1 MKAQARKGL
10 LIESR
15 AVQLRGPMRL
25 ARWLLATAA
34 VAFVLAPAQAQAQV
48 QVTPNFSITP
58 SSSVTKWIMW
68 MALGAIILAVLVL
81 AAVGVSYLRFA
92 PKFFGREEP
101 PKRLPPG
108 ARPLLLNR
116 AAPQQAA
123 VGATRP
129 AAQMAAGSTATAV
142 AERPAAR
149 PAAAEAPAAATSEAP
164 AAEAPA
170 PEAPAP
176 EAPADAPAAAA
187 QPTAAP
193 AGEPAVQ
200 ADAVGEA
207 EAAAPEARPT
217 AKSAEEVGAQPEET
231 VAKAPTTAQT
241 AEAAPEAAAPEAAA
255 PEAAAPEAAA
265 PEAPAPSPAQPAAR
279 GGAAALDQETFD
291 RVLEEQLGK
300 GVDRRVAEGRARAAA
315 VVAARKKAQG

>member
-1 MKAQARKGL
+1 
-10 LIESR
+10 
-15 AVQLRGPMRL
+15 MRL
-25 ARWLLATAA
+25 ARWLPAAAA
-34 VAFVLAPAQAQAQV
+34 VAFVLAPASAQAQV

-68 MALGAIILAVLVL
+68 MALGAIILAILVL
-81 AAVGVSYLRFA
+81 AAVAVSYLRFA

-108 ARPLLLNR
+108 TRPPLLTR
-116 AAPQQAA
+116 TAPLPQP

-129 AAQMAAGSTATAV
+129 AAQMTAARTATAV
-142 AERPAAR
+142 AERPSR
-149 PAAAEAPAAATSEAP
+149 PAGAGAPAATATESPAAEAPAAS
-164 AAEAPA
+164 
-170 PEAPAP
+170 
-176 EAPADAPAAAA
+176 A
-187 QPTAAP
+187 QPTAPP

-207 EAAAPEARPT
+207 EVAAPEALPT
-217 AKSAEEVGAQPEET
+217 AKTAEEVGAQPEET
-231 VAKAPTTAQT
+231 VAQAPTTAQK
-241 AEAAPEAAAPEAAA
+241 AEAPEA
-255 PEAAAPEAAA
+255 
-265 PEAPAPSPAQPAAR
+265 EAPAAAPAQPAAH